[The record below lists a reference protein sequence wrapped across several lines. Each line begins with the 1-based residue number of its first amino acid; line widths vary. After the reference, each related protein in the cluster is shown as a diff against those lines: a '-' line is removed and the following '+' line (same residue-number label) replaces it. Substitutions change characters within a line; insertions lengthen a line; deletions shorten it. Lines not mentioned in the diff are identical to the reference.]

1 MQELKFIEAKLIVWK
16 KLTFM
21 DLSEMKYS
29 LVKGIGFLD
38 ILKGLGCLFD
48 NVRLVIVPM
57 KS

>member
-1 MQELKFIEAKLIVWK
+1 
-16 KLTFM
+16 
-21 DLSEMKYS
+21 MKYS